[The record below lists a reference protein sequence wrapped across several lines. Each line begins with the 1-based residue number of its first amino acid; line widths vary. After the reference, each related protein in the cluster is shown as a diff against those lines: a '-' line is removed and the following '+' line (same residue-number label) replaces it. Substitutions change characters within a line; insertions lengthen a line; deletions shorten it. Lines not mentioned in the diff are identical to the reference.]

1 MLRTLITATTLLLAT
16 THVASANSDCIE
28 LGLPSDF
35 LTKFYCKELQAI
47 IDENGGTRSYGET
60 TSSPNDPIADGPWA
74 NIKSLKEAY
83 RADPSKTL
91 ELIKRIKSAG
101 GLTEE

>member
-1 MLRTLITATTLLLAT
+1 MLRTLITATSLLLAT
-16 THVASANSDCIE
+16 THVATANADCAD

-35 LTKFYCKELQAI
+35 LTKFYCKELHAI
-47 IDENGGTRSYGET
+47 IEENGGTRGYGET
-60 TSSPNDPIADGPWA
+60 TSSPLDPIGDASWGD
-74 NIKSLKEAY
+74 IKIVKDAH

>member
-1 MLRTLITATTLLLAT
+1 MLRTLVTATSLLLACSHAAT
-16 THVASANSDCIE
+16 ANEDCAE

-35 LTKFYCKELQAI
+35 LTKFYCKELHAI
-47 IDENGGTRSYGET
+47 IEENGGTRGYGET
-60 TSSPNDPIADGPWA
+60 TSSPTDPVESGPLG
-74 NIKSLKEAY
+74 NIKALKEAY